1 MNQTLCSLGIAPTFK
16 RSPCLSVLRLATF
29 RLPRYT
35 RAALSRHPWRL
46 GGAAAFGLM
55 PGGGFI
61 S

>member
-1 MNQTLCSLGIAPTFK
+1 MTALQRPPHSNVPHPSPTLSPT
-16 RSPCLSVLRLATF
+16 LATF